1 MGRRKNKWFK
11 KTVNFYRFIFK
22 FETPFKIIID
32 GNFIAISLKKKFNMK
47 DLLSKTLD
55 ESVHLIIPSCIFKE
69 LQSLESKIPGITS
82 LITNYKIE
90 ECPNSQLNPIECIK
104 TYIGNKNKQ
113 KYFVATQDPFLR
125 NQLRKI
131 PGVPLLFFDQNMILI
146 DKISKAS
153 FDASQRREGLKEDPQ
168 KKEKKELN
176 MKKTEIEEFLMEE
189 MKESKYYKQ
198 KMEEYKLNKLMG
210 KIRKKA
216 KGPNPLSVKKKKSY
230 YEQKEIQQKKRQEEM
245 MQKEKEASTL
255 NNDDNTTTNNNNNNN
270 ETQNVEFVKRKRH
283 RSSRKKNII

>member
-1 MGRRKNKWFK
+1 
-11 KTVNFYRFIFK
+11 
-22 FETPFKIIID
+22 
-32 GNFIAISLKKKFNMK
+32 
-47 DLLSKTLD
+47 
-55 ESVHLIIPSCIFKE
+55 
-69 LQSLESKIPGITS
+69 
-82 LITNYKIE
+82 
-90 ECPNSQLNPIECIK
+90 
-104 TYIGNKNKQ
+104 
-113 KYFVATQDPFLR
+113 
-125 NQLRKI
+125 
-131 PGVPLLFFDQNMILI
+131 
-146 DKISKAS
+146 
-153 FDASQRREGLKEDPQ
+153 
-168 KKEKKELN
+168 

-245 MQKEKEASTL
+245 MQKEKEAL
-255 NNDDNTTTNNNNNNN
+255 NNNDNTTNNNNNN